1 MGHRKNNNRK
11 VFLQGSA
18 ASPSLK
24 ELDNWPQ
31 IISEGFQITVKLW
44 KEEMAPKHSNE
55 NLG

>member
-11 VFLQGSA
+11 VFLQGS